1 MKKKLAIFFII
12 LLGMI
17 SSYASAHS
25 IEIANGDGVMIYYL
39 FTHNETELSVSYR
52 GSSPSAYSDD
62 YYGNV
67 EIPEYVNYE
76 GHKYYVTSIGSSAFK
91 GCSGLTSVTIPN
103 SVTSIGSSAFKG
115 CSGLTSVTIPNSV
128 TSIGSSAFKG
138 CSGLTSVTIPNSVN
152 SIGSSAFKGCSGL
165 TSVIIPNSVTNI
177 GSSAFGYCSG
187 LASVTISN
195 SVTDLWATFDGC
207 SGLISVTIPN
217 SVKNIWDGAFSGCS
231 CLTSAIIGS
240 GVNYISSTAFD
251 NTNLK
256 KVIWLT
262 NTPPSGYENVNAI
275 QDYAP
280 NTNYKSIDAIVYPLL
295 NSYFELGGI
304 RYVPVSISEKT
315 CDAIDCIYDSNVKYL
330 NVASTVNFEDIS
342 MTVKNIQPYLAYNNY
357 FIENLIVENEGEIP
371 QFAFTG
377 CSNLSTVTIGEDVN
391 KIGHCAF
398 MECSKLQ
405 SVVIPDA
412 VSSIASSAFQK
423 CSALTS
429 IKIGD
434 GVTSISSDAF
444 GDCSSL
450 NDIKIGNNV
459 KIIYTD
465 AFRNCKDLSSIII
478 PPSVT
483 KIYGD
488 VFGDCT
494 SLKNV
499 IIADGETELTLGD
512 YTENANSHRYIS
524 PFSDSPLDSVYI
536 GRNISYGLN
545 NYYNS
550 SFSGNKSL
558 RVVKIS
564 NKRTEILKNEF
575 SDCRKLQCVIIGENI
590 NKIGSGAFNY
600 CTSIKTIVSLI
611 DNPFII
617 YSNTFSN
624 KIFDNSTLYV
634 PVGTIDKYKATN
646 GWWNFKNI
654 VEGIPSGIK
663 GVHLDNDK
671 DYPIYDINGR
681 RLETPQKG
689 INIIN
694 GKKVIMK

>member
-1 MKKKLAIFFII
+1 MKQNIAIFFII

-39 FTHNETELSVSYR
+39 FTHNETELSVCYR
-52 GSSPSAYSDD
+52 GSSPSAYSDE

-76 GHKYYVTSIGSSAFK
+76 GHKYYVTSIGRCAFE

-103 SVTSIGSSAFKG
+103 SVTSIGESAFEG

-128 TSIGSSAFKG
+128 TSIKNSAFSK
-138 CSGLTSVTIPNSVN
+138 CSGLTSVTIPNSVTD
-152 SIGSSAFKGCSGL
+152 IGSDAFSLCSGL
-165 TSVIIPNSVTNI
+165 TS
-177 GSSAFGYCSG
+177 A
-187 LASVTISN
+187 TISN
-195 SVTDLWATFDGC
+195 SVTDLWSTFQGC

-217 SVKNIWDGAFSGCS
+217 SVKKIWSGSFYKCS
-231 CLTSAIIGS
+231 SLTSVIIGS
-240 GVNYISSTAFD
+240 GVNYIESDAFE

-262 NTPPSGYENVNAI
+262 STPPSGYENVHAI
-275 QDYAP
+275 QIQHYAP
-280 NTNYKSIDAIVYPLL
+280 NTNYKSIDAVVYPLL
-295 NSYFELGGI
+295 NSYFELDGI

-315 CDAIDCIYDSNVKYL
+315 CDAIDCIYDSNIKKIDI
-330 NVASTVNFEDIS
+330 ASTVNCEGIS

-357 FIENLIVENEGEIP
+357 FVENLIVGNDGEIP

-377 CSNLSTVTIGEDVN
+377 CSNLSTVKIGDNVN

-398 MECSKLQ
+398 MGCSKLQ
-405 SVVIPDA
+405 SIVIPDA

-423 CSALTS
+423 CSVLTS
-429 IKIGD
+429 VKIGD

-465 AFRNCKDLSSIII
+465 AFRNCKDLSSITI

-499 IIADGETELTLGD
+499 IIADGETELSLGD

-524 PFSDSPLDSVYI
+524 PFSNSPLDSVYI

-550 SFSGNKSL
+550 SFSGKQSL

-617 YSNTFSN
+617 YSNTFSD

-663 GVHLDNDK
+663 SVHLDNDK